1 MLRVIGHIVSAGCL
15 HGVQNGVLGMM
26 RRRGGLAFGQL
37 SPGQSD
43 FIALLQIIR
52 KRSRFLIVLFRS
64 PSADAAAEGLPDPLP
79 AHLQD
84 FLSLE
89 LELTPC
95 TGDSN
100 GRFVN
105 YKRLIHGAEEPCA
118 DQRQQ
123 IPHAGR
129 Q

>member
-1 MLRVIGHIVSAGCL
+1 
-15 HGVQNGVLGMM
+15 MM
-26 RRRGGLAFGQL
+26 RRRGRLAFGQL

-43 FIALLQIIR
+43 FIALLQVIR
-52 KRSRFLIVLFRS
+52 KCAHFLIILFRS
-64 PSADAAAEGLPDPLP
+64 PSADATAEGLPDPLP
-79 AHLQD
+79 SHLQD

-105 YKRLIHGAEEPCA
+105 HKRLIHGAEEPCA

>member
-1 MLRVIGHIVSAGCL
+1 
-15 HGVQNGVLGMM
+15 MM

-79 AHLQD
+79 AHLLD
-84 FLSLE
+84 FLSIE
-89 LELTPC
+89 LKLTSC
-95 TGDSN
+95 AGDSN
-100 GRFVN
+100 GRFIN
-105 YKRLIHGAEEPCA
+105 HKRFIHGAEKPCA
-118 DQRQQ
+118 YQCQK
-123 IPHAGR
+123 IPNAGS